1 MGSGC
6 RSFTGPAP
14 PLLSIRSAW
23 KVFSRPSPESRR
35 APSSSESKTPHFP
48 VLIYHHWVWLLPRF
62 FSDLGKFEISTV
74 GRTKSGLSRPTASPP
89 TTSSSQTPF
98 PEKESSSPQSLGS
111 GLKHSLPPA
120 LTIFWVLMFLPTFP
134 PLKNSLV
141 VSPAAAQQLLSPS
154 NA

>member
-23 KVFSRPSPESRR
+23 KVFSRPSPESRQ

-48 VLIYHHWVWLLPRF
+48 VLIYHRQVWLLPRF
-62 FSDLGKFEISTV
+62 FYDLGKFEISIA

-89 TTSSSQTPF
+89 TTSSSPTPF
-98 PEKESSSPQSLGS
+98 PEKESSLPQSPSS
-111 GLKHSLPPA
+111 GLQPSPPLA
-120 LTIFWVLMFLPTFP
+120 LTMFWVLMFLPTFP
-134 PLKNSLV
+134 LLKNSLV
-141 VSPAAAQQLLSPS
+141 VSPAAAQQLL
-154 NA
+154 

>member
-14 PLLSIRSAW
+14 PLLSIRSARQ
-23 KVFSRPSPESRR
+23 VFSRPSPESRR

-62 FSDLGKFEISTV
+62 FSDLGKFEISIA

-89 TTSSSQTPF
+89 TTSSSPTPF
-98 PEKESSSPQSLGS
+98 PEKESSLPQSPSS
-111 GLKHSLPPA
+111 GLQPSPPLA
-120 LTIFWVLMFLPTFP
+120 LTTYWASTSPPTFP
-134 PLKNSLV
+134 LLKNSLV
-141 VSPAAAQQLLSPS
+141 VSPAAAQQLL
-154 NA
+154 